1 MSQNLYWVWLSRRC
15 AYSTGSFDRLLHAF
29 SSPREIYEAGEE
41 ELKKVDGVP
50 VGDVSRLLNKDL
62 SDVQRIMDYCATSQV
77 GILAYDDPRYPSRL
91 RLLDDP
97 PPVLYY
103 RGKLPVLENRLA
115 ISVVGTRK
123 MSEYGKRM
131 TFEIAHDL
139 ARAGAIVVTGMALGN
154 DGVASAAA
162 VAAGKPTIA
171 VLGSGI
177 DIIYPRE
184 HQYLMQA
191 ITKHGVVMTEFAPG
205 TPPDGRNF
213 PRRNRI
219 ISGIAQGVL
228 VTEGDQHSG
237 ALITARLAMRQGRD
251 VYALPGKADETNS
264 EATTWLLKNGAKPVS
279 CADDIISAYESL
291 YGNTLNIFTLLRPAT
306 VDADK
311 VIRSLRVSSRSC
323 DPRGEARVEAPKAKG
338 PSPAPTPKRA
348 EPPQQRKKQ
357 KENGKPAEKEIPEWL
372 KTINGLIHE
381 YRPEDEKPVKKKPT
395 VSHEAQFSD
404 DLLPDEEVRT
414 VQYGYFESPNFVE
427 HDPLTDVAPEDVGKL
442 KLLDQKGYTIYTR
455 IPRDRGISVDELCNN
470 GEFTTA
476 EVLSAL
482 TILRV
487 HRCIF
492 AMPGSLYRRLV

>member
-15 AYSTGSFDRLLHAF
+15 AYSTGSLDRLLHAF

-41 ELKKVDGVP
+41 ELKRVEGLP

-62 SDVQRIMDYCATSQV
+62 SDVQRIMDYCVMSKV

-103 RGKLPVLENRLA
+103 KGKLPAFENHLA
-115 ISVVGTRK
+115 ISVVGTRR

-131 TFEIAHDL
+131 TFEIAYDL

-162 VAAGKPTIA
+162 VAASKPTIA

-191 ITKHGVVMTEFAPG
+191 IAKPGVVMTEFAPG
-205 TPPDGRNF
+205 TPPEAKNF

-279 CADDIISAYESL
+279 CADDIISVYEPL
-291 YGNTLNIFTLLRPAT
+291 YGNTLNIFTLLKPAT
-306 VDADK
+306 ADVDK
-311 VIRSLRVSSRSC
+311 VIRSLRVSSRSY
-323 DPRGEARVEAPKAKG
+323 APKD
-338 PSPAPTPKRA
+338 TPYA
-348 EPPQQRKKQ
+348 EPPRVKEPPAPQQKKT
-357 KENGKPAEKEIPEWL
+357 ENRKPAEKSKKERPVPKEEPEWL

-381 YRPEDEKPVKKKPT
+381 YQPEEETPIEKEPT

-404 DLLPDEEVRT
+404 DLLPDCVKTVR
-414 VQYGYFESPNFVE
+414 QGHFEGLNSVKN
-427 HDPLTDVAPEDVGKL
+427 DPLTDVAPEDVGKL

-492 AMPGSLYRRLV
+492 AMPGSLYRRIL

>member
-1 MSQNLYWVWLSRRC
+1 MSENVYWVWLSRRC
-15 AYSTGSFDRLLHAF
+15 AYSTGSLDRLLHAF
-29 SSPREIYEAGEE
+29 SSPREIYQASEE
-41 ELKKVDGVP
+41 ELRRVEGIP
-50 VGDVSRLLNKDL
+50 TGDISRLLDKDL
-62 SDVQRIMDYCATSQV
+62 SDVQRIMDYCATARV

-91 RLLDDP
+91 RLLNDP

-103 RGKLPVLENRLA
+103 KGVLPVFENRLA
-115 ISVVGTRK
+115 VSVVGTRK
-123 MSEYGKRM
+123 MGEYGKRM

-162 VAAGKPTIA
+162 VAAGKPTVA

-191 ITKHGVVMTEFAPG
+191 ITKCGVVMTEFAPG

-228 VTEGDQHSG
+228 VTEGDGRSG

-251 VYALPGKADETNS
+251 VFALPGKADDPNS
-264 EATTWLLKNGAKPVS
+264 EATTWLLKNGAKPVT
-279 CADDIISAYESL
+279 CADDIISAYESV
-291 YGNTLNIFTLLRPAT
+291 YGNTLNIFTLLQPAT
-306 VDADK
+306 VNADD
-311 VIRSLRVSSRSC
+311 VIRSLRVSWRGDASRNEIRAEKKQEKK
-323 DPRGEARVEAPKAKG
+323 PRPVVIPGMEAPSSK
-338 PSPAPTPKRA
+338 
-348 EPPQQRKKQ
+348 RKKS
-357 KENGKPAEKEIPEWL
+357 KEKDKTAEKEIPQWL
-372 KTINGLIHE
+372 KTINSLIHE
-381 YRPEDEKPVKKKPT
+381 YRPEEKKVVPKEPT

-404 DLLPDEEVRT
+404 DLLPKIPPEIVCE
-414 VQYGYFESPNFVE
+414 GYLESPKFVKS
-427 HDPLTDVAPEDVGKL
+427 DPQTDVAPEDVGKL
-442 KLLDQKGYTIYTR
+442 KLLDQRGYTIYTR

-492 AMPGSLYRRLV
+492 ALPGGLYRRLV

>member
-15 AYSTGSFDRLLHAF
+15 AYSTGSLDRLLRAF
-29 SSPREIYEAGEE
+29 SSPRAIYEASEE
-41 ELKKVDGVP
+41 ELKKVEGVP
-50 VGDVSRLLNKDL
+50 VGDISRLLNKSL
-62 SDVQRIMDYCATSQV
+62 SDVHRIMDYCATSNV
-77 GILAYDDPRYPSRL
+77 GILAYDDPRYPARL
-91 RLLDDP
+91 RLLEDP

-103 RGKLPVLENRLA
+103 KGRLPVLENRLA

-131 TFEIAHDL
+131 TFEIANDL

-191 ITKHGVVMTEFAPG
+191 ITKCGVVMTEFAPG
-205 TPPDGRNF
+205 TPPDGKNF

-228 VTEGDQHSG
+228 VTEGDAHSG

-279 CADDIISAYESL
+279 CADDIICVYDKL
-291 YGNTLNIFTLLRPAT
+291 YGNTLNIFELLRPT
-306 VDADK
+306 PLKVDS
-311 VIRSLRVSSRSC
+311 VIRSLRVSW
-323 DPRGEARVEAPKAKG
+323 RGCSEKEEKQAT
-338 PSPAPTPKRA
+338 PAPVDDKTESLERP
-348 EPPQQRKKQ
+348 KKQ
-357 KENGKPAEKEIPEWL
+357 KRAGKKDKEPPAKEEPEWL

-381 YRPEDEKPVKKKPT
+381 YNPEEEKPVVKEPT
-395 VSHEAQFSD
+395 ESHQAQFSD
-404 DLLPDEEVRT
+404 DLLPACERKILH
-414 VQYGYFESPNFVE
+414 YGHFEGLNAVE
-427 HDPLTDVAPEDVGKL
+427 SDPLTDVSPEDVAKL
-442 KLLDQKGYTIYTR
+442 RTLGGRDFTIYTR

-470 GEFTTA
+470 GEFTTS

-482 TILRV
+482 TVLRV
-487 HRCIF
+487 HRCIC
-492 AMPGSLYRRLV
+492 ALPGSLYRRIM

>member
-15 AYSTGSFDRLLHAF
+15 AYSTGSFDRLLRAF
-29 SSPREIYEAGEE
+29 SSPRAIYEADEE

-50 VGDVSRLLNKDL
+50 VGDISRLLNKNL
-62 SDVQRIMDYCATSQV
+62 SDVQRIMDYCVTANV
-77 GILAYDDPRYPSRL
+77 GILAYDDPRYPARL

-103 RGKLPVLENRLA
+103 KGKLPVLENRLA

-139 ARAGAIVVTGMALGN
+139 ARAGTIVVTGMALGN

-205 TPPDGRNF
+205 TPPEAKNF

-228 VTEGDQHSG
+228 VTEGDQRSG

-251 VYALPGKADETNS
+251 VYALPGKADEANS

-279 CADDIISAYESL
+279 CADDIISVYEAL
-291 YGNTLNIFTLLRPAT
+291 YGNTLNIFTLLKPAT
-306 VDADK
+306 VNADN
-311 VIRSLRVSSRSC
+311 VIRSLRVSSRSYGSREES
-323 DPRGEARVEAPKAKG
+323 PKTQELQNTPAPKKA
-338 PSPAPTPKRA
+338 A
-348 EPPQQRKKQ
+348 EPRKTKKQ
-357 KENGKPAEKEIPEWL
+357 KTGKEDKENDPNEKKVPEWL
-372 KTINGLIHE
+372 QTINSLIHE
-381 YRPEDEKPVKKKPT
+381 YRPEKKPVKKEPT

-404 DLLPDEEVRT
+404 DLLPEIKPEVIREGFIEGLHA
-414 VQYGYFESPNFVE
+414 VKN
-427 HDPLTDVAPEDVGKL
+427 DPQTDVAPEDRGKL
-442 KLLDQKGYTIYTR
+442 KLLDQRSYTIYTR

-492 AMPGSLYRRLV
+492 ALPGGLYRRLV